1 MYIYIYISIEYT
13 CVYIY
18 IYIGETSMFP
28 MEHGPPSE
36 GSFLQAEGR
45 EPLKKEM
52 LLELREGS
60 GLPENHSIRPLPN
73 AQTMFNCWEPRLA
86 FLLQTMCKAQ

>member
-1 MYIYIYISIEYT
+1 
-13 CVYIY
+13 
-18 IYIGETSMFP
+18 MFP

-36 GSFLQAEGR
+36 GSFPQAEGR

-60 GLPENHSIRPLPN
+60 GLPENNSTRPLSN
-73 AQTMFNCWEPRLA
+73 AQTMF
-86 FLLQTMCKAQ
+86 LLGTKVGVPAANNVQGAVMCPTGIFFVIPLTLRICQEGAL